1 METSSVVAWCSSA
14 SARVNVRKS
23 LWVLSPGLC
32 ADLTALPAPLPLCCC
47 NTTLTKEDS
56 VLPTTHPEKK
66 LRMLVSIFFSF
77 LRKSRCYNVL

>member
-1 METSSVVAWCSSA
+1 METSIVVTWCSSA

-23 LWVLSPGLC
+23 LWVLSAGLC
-32 ADLTALPAPLPLCCC
+32 ADLTALPALCSC

-56 VLPTTHPEKK
+56 VLPATHPEKK